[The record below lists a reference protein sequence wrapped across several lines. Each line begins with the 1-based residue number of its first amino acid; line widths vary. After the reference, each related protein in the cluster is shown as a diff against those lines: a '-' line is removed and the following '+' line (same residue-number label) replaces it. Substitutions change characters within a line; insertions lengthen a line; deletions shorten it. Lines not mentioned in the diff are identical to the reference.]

1 MISTNDFRTGVT
13 VTIDGDAWQVV
24 EFQHVKPGKG
34 AAFVRAKMRNLC
46 TGAVVERTFNAAE
59 RMPKAIVERRAMQ
72 YLYKNGDN
80 FVFMDNETYEQ
91 SELTKEQLSNAIN
104 FLKENMEAKV
114 MVYENRILG
123 VELPNTVELTVVET
137 EPGIKGDT
145 ATGGSKNATLDTGYV
160 VKVPLFINEGDVLRI
175 DTRSGE
181 YIERAQNKYKDL
193 LIEGLLFYCLW
204 QEYTAYKGATRKGIG
219 RKLFI

>member
-1 MISTNDFRTGVT
+1 MISTNDFKTGVT
-13 VTIDGDAWQVV
+13 VEIDGDAWQVV

-59 RMPKAIVERRAMQ
+59 RLQNAVVERKEMQ
-72 YLYKNGDN
+72 YLYQADENY
-80 FVFMDNETYEQ
+80 VFMDNETYEQ
-91 SELTKEQLSNAIN
+91 LELNKDQLGNALN
-104 FLKENMEAKV
+104 FLKENMDVKV
-114 MVYENRILG
+114 ITFKDRVLG

-145 ATGGSKNATLDTGYV
+145 ATGGSNNAKMDTGYV

-181 YIERAQNKYKDL
+181 YIERA
-193 LIEGLLFYCLW
+193 
-204 QEYTAYKGATRKGIG
+204 
-219 RKLFI
+219 

>member
-1 MISTNDFRTGVT
+1 MKRKLWKFYKLNKKIFGGCFNDFYERFKTGVT
-13 VTIDGDAWQVV
+13 VEIDGDAWQVV

-59 RMPKAIVERRAMQ
+59 RLPNAEVVRREMQ
-72 YLYKNGDN
+72 YLYENDGMY
-80 FVFMDNETYEQ
+80 VFMDNETYEQ
-91 SELTKEQLSNAIN
+91 IELNKDQLGSAMN
-104 FLKENMEAKV
+104 FLKENMNVKISSFD
-114 MVYENRILG
+114 NRILG

-145 ATGGSKNATLDTGYV
+145 ATGGNKNATMDTGYV

-175 DTRSGE
+175 DTRTGE
-181 YIERAQNKYKDL
+181 YIERA
-193 LIEGLLFYCLW
+193 
-204 QEYTAYKGATRKGIG
+204 
-219 RKLFI
+219 

>member
-1 MISTNDFRTGVT
+1 MISTNDFKTGVT
-13 VTIDGDAWQVV
+13 VEIDGDAWQVV

-59 RMPKAIVERRAMQ
+59 RLQNAVVERKEMQ
-72 YLYKNGDN
+72 YLYQADENY
-80 FVFMDNETYEQ
+80 VFMDNETYEQ
-91 SELTKEQLSNAIN
+91 LELNKDQLGNALN
-104 FLKENMEAKV
+104 FLKENMDVKV
-114 MVYENRILG
+114 ITFKDRVLG
-123 VELPNTVELTVVET
+123 GELPNTVELTVVEP

-145 ATGGSKNATLDTGYV
+145 ATGGSKNAKMDTGYV

-181 YIERAQNKYKDL
+181 YIERA
-193 LIEGLLFYCLW
+193 
-204 QEYTAYKGATRKGIG
+204 
-219 RKLFI
+219 